1 METETRPRKLV
12 LTAYD
17 EDDDIDNTVLA
28 KCPPHAL
35 HLKLGLNHLLVEL
48 SKVWPPV
55 LDWLKRKHIALEP
68 YQGGRTLEGNE
79 CSKVLKNLDSLEKN
93 LPATFSVFLEAMKAF
108 RDVVNS

>member
-1 METETRPRKLV
+1 M

-28 KCPPHAL
+28 KCPPQYL
-35 HLKLGLNHLLVEL
+35 IISVHLKLGLNHLLVEL

-68 YQGGRTLEGNE
+68 YHGGRTLEGNE
-79 CSKVLKNLDSLEKN
+79 CSKVLKILDSLEKN
-93 LPATFSVFLEAMKAF
+93 VPATFSVFLEAMKAF